1 MDSCKC
7 KIKWEVMF
15 CNAEND
21 SKEVLKRQTNV

>member
-1 MDSCKC
+1 MRSN
-7 KIKWEVMF
+7 MF